1 MVTVLTLASLYAG
14 LALAAPEPSE
24 PITVGE
30 STVTTQVLIQADPAA
45 IRAALA
51 DPLTACRLSGD
62 VLSATVLEKEG
73 DCAVLRITT
82 RGLSAPLTYTTRRCP
97 TTDGFRETLVTT
109 NDFDSQASSWKL
121 TPVTGGTVVTLA
133 VRSEPRLPLPQRMI
147 NAAVGSSAVQTL
159 RNLVHRVTGR

>member
-1 MVTVLTLASLYAG
+1 MVTLLTLAPLYAG
-14 LALAAPEPSE
+14 LAFADPEPSA
-24 PITVGE
+24 PVTVGN
-30 STVTTQVLIQADPAA
+30 STVTTEVLIQADAA
-45 IRAALA
+45 SIRAALA

-62 VLSATVLEKEG
+62 VLSATVLAKEG
-73 DCAVLRITT
+73 DCSILRVTT

-97 TTDGFRETLVTT
+97 TADGFRETLVTT
-109 NDFDSQASSWKL
+109 EDFDNQTSSWKL
-121 TPVTGGTVVTLA
+121 TPVSGGTVVTLA